1 MGNIIR
7 KPRALGLTLTLT
19 LILTLILTLTIEACA
34 GESSNDQTADQPS
47 AEISDAVGG
56 GDTENASGY
65 SVIEVADGGTIRGTV
80 RFEGTVPAP
89 RSVAITE
96 DVETCGE
103 SLLVQLLSAEGG
115 KLANAVVSLVDITA
129 GVALGE
135 PVSIPTIDQ
144 VGCRFT
150 PHLLVAQA
158 NRPVHILNSDPLTHN
173 VHTVS
178 FDNRPINRA
187 QPKGVQQI
195 EIEFDVAEKV
205 RVKCDIHDWMGAWV
219 VVIDHPYHALTDSG
233 GRFSIEN
240 VPPGTYTLETWHE
253 ELGTTSQTVTV
264 TAGQTTEVTLT
275 MTQS

>member
-1 MGNIIR
+1 MGNIMR
-7 KPRALGLTLTLT
+7 KATALGVTLTV
-19 LILTLILTLTIEACA
+19 TLILTLTFAACS
-34 GESSNDQTADQPS
+34 GESSSDQMADDPPAANS
-47 AEISDAVGG
+47 DVAEVAG
-56 GDTENASGY
+56 TEDASGY
-65 SVIEVADGGTIRGTV
+65 SVIEVVDGGTIQGTV

-89 RSVAITE
+89 RAVAITE
-96 DVETCGE
+96 DVETCGD
-103 SLLVQLLSAEGG
+103 SQLVQLLSAEGG
-115 KLANAVVSLVDITA
+115 KLANAVVSLVDITEGA
-129 GVALGE
+129 GLVE
-135 PVSIPTIDQ
+135 PASTPTIDQ

-150 PHLLVAQA
+150 PHVLVAQA

-178 FDNRPINRA
+178 FDNRPVNRA

-233 GRFSIEN
+233 GSFSIEN
-240 VPPGTYTLETWHE
+240 VPPGTYMLETWHE
-253 ELGTTSQTVTV
+253 ELGTTSQTVTI
-264 TAGQTTEVTLT
+264 TAGQTTDVTLT